1 MGEDSREIG
10 SPDVRATTLVSDN
23 GNSGINFSM
32 SNRFLPIPLKTYL
45 AYSTSSNE
53 NKLLDTET
61 QNSRIYMKA
70 EYSLFSDI
78 LKPYLAFSNT
88 SLSGDQDES
97 SYSITSLGLTAYP
110 MRNLSVNTDLALK
123 KVSNKDN
130 SAAEYDTT
138 TWRLLVSQRF

>member
-1 MGEDSREIG
+1 MGEDTGRSAAG
-10 SPDVRATTLVSDN
+10 CQSHYLVSDN

-61 QNSRIYMKA
+61 KNSRIYMKA

-88 SLSGDQDES
+88 SLSGDQDET
-97 SYSITSLGLTAYP
+97 SYSVTSLGLTATHAQSDVIP
-110 MRNLSVNTDLALK
+110 ISP
-123 KVSNKDN
+123 
-130 SAAEYDTT
+130 
-138 TWRLLVSQRF
+138 